1 MMKSFFV
8 AAAFC
13 AILPSISCA
22 DDVALM
28 TVRIGKQK
36 QLHRI
41 AFDFREGDAPAH
53 VENFKKL
60 ARKKFYNGLTFHRAF
75 PHMLV
80 QTGDPLS
87 EGKDRSKVGT
97 SGPGYTLP
105 PEIRARH
112 VKGAVAAARL
122 PDKINPSRM
131 SNGSQF
137 YVCLVPMP
145 NLDGQYTVFGNVIYG
160 FETLDSIST
169 LPVDSND
176 FPVERVEIKSLR
188 IIPRE
193 ELPPPPET
201 AKPTG
206 PEKTRRWWQVFG

>member
-1 MMKSFFV
+1 MMKPFLV
-8 AAAFC
+8 AAALC
-13 AILPSISCA
+13 AFLPSITCA

-41 AFDFREGDAPAH
+41 AFDFRESDAPGH

-160 FETLDSIST
+160 FETLDAIST

-193 ELPPPPET
+193 QLPPPPET

-206 PEKTRRWWQVFG
+206 PGKARRWWQVFG